1 MKVSDLFQRLVAL
14 LLLLLFSPLL
24 LAIALVIRLRLGG
37 PVFFVINDPV
47 YTDVPLSSLN
57 FAL

>member
-37 PVFFVINDPV
+37 PVFFRHQRPGLHGR
-47 YTDVPLSSLN
+47 P
-57 FAL
+57 FEP